1 MENAVQWVES
11 SLLILGYVAYVMYTE
26 YSAKIE
32 TMVKREDHFRRNT
45 IHVQSAEQ
53 LVKDDLFVA
62 LSVMTILFVIGM
74 CAIFAQD
81 NLSLTWWPLCRD
93 VSFYFMYLMTLI
105 FLMDNAVQWFESS
118 LLILGYVAYVMY
130 IEYSAKIEKMLKELP
145 LRRNTI
151 HVQSAEQLVKVRTLT
166 VIIKKLQISEDVA
179 GATFMAAGRSAPE
192 LFTSLIGAF
201 IAHSNIRIGTI
212 VGSAVFNIL
221 FVIGMCAIFAQDNLS
236 LTWWPLCRD
245 VSFYFMYLMTL
256 ISFLMENAVQWVES
270 SLLILGVVFMKYN
283 AKIETMVKR
292 EDHFRRNTIHV
303 QSAEQLVKDDLFV
316 ALSVMTI
323 LFLIGMCAI
332 FAQEVLSL
340 TWWPLCRDVSFY
352 LMYLMTLISFLM
364 DNAVQWFE
372 SSLLILGYVAY
383 VMYIE
388 YSAKIE
394 KMLKEL
400 PLRRNTI
407 HVQSAE
413 QLVKDDLFVAF
424 SVMTILSRRS
434 KSSSKS
440 SRFQRTLPGRPS
452 WRLADLLLNFL
463 HP

>member
-1 MENAVQWVES
+1 MSNRAELWPTSSNRARDGPVPSLSAVRLHS
-11 SLLILGYVAYVMYTE
+11 HCT
-26 YSAKIE
+26 
-32 TMVKREDHFRRNT
+32 
-45 IHVQSAEQ
+45 
-53 LVKDDLFVA
+53 
-62 LSVMTILFVIGM
+62 
-74 CAIFAQD
+74 
-81 NLSLTWWPLCRD
+81 
-93 VSFYFMYLMTLI
+93 
-105 FLMDNAVQWFESS
+105 
-118 LLILGYVAYVMY
+118 
-130 IEYSAKIEKMLKELP
+130 KELRCRGHP
-145 LRRNTI
+145 GLGTVRLC
-151 HVQSAEQLVKVRTLT
+151 QSIVCDDYFVPALK

-212 VGSAVFNIL
+212 NGSAVFNIL
-221 FVIGMCAIFAQDNLS
+221 FVIGMCAIL
-236 LTWWPLCRD
+236 
-245 VSFYFMYLMTL
+245 
-256 ISFLMENAVQWVES
+256 
-270 SLLILGVVFMKYN
+270 
-283 AKIETMVKR
+283 
-292 EDHFRRNTIHV
+292 
-303 QSAEQLVKDDLFV
+303 
-316 ALSVMTI
+316 
-323 LFLIGMCAI
+323 
-332 FAQEVLSL
+332 AQEVMSL

-372 SSLLILGYVAY
+372 SLLLILGYVAY
-383 VMYIE
+383 VMYTE

-413 QLVKDDLFVAF
+413 QLVKVRTLTGICLLRMCFRWSRDDRAGFCSTSQDDPFVAL

-452 WRLADLLLNFL
+452 WRPADLLLNFL